1 MTIPQQKE
9 NLKVK
14 KNKSYGIFEDS
25 QELSPKEKE
34 QFELVIK
41 SPDQWRNFYLELPD
55 HKKGNY
61 LKHFQ
66 IEKFAQKK
74 TSDILVLLRPL
85 ENDNFLASWVEERKD
100 RLPKDFLEI
109 FSVGQDLKKLG
120 F

>member
-1 MTIPQQKE
+1 LTIPQQKE

-14 KNKSYGIFEDS
+14 KIKSYGIFEDS

-55 HKKGNY
+55 HKKENY
-61 LKHFQ
+61 LKHFE

-85 ENDNFLASWVEERKD
+85 ENDNFLANWVEERKN

-109 FSVGQDLKKLG
+109 FGVNQDLKNLG